1 MRPLAHLRALQYFEK
16 VAQYNHLGDAARE
29 LGVTPSAVSKI
40 IGQLEEIIGVKLL
53 QKKGT
58 GIQTTAEGRR
68 LASEISEPF
77 DQIEKAVNHLLHSR
91 RKGPLAITT
100 VSSLASRWLIPNL
113 NLIEEKMGGANI
125 NVLTGGGLTDLWQEN
140 VDMGLRYGKGS
151 WPNCDAIKLFPSEEV
166 CIVSA
171 SLFPDYRRGENLNP
185 WEHVPVLTRPRWE
198 NWDVFAKRFSIQG
211 AVNRSPIPDD
221 FLVIREAV
229 LNGRG
234 LALLPPIIVHDL
246 VESGQLLLAR
256 PEAIE
261 VPQSF
266 YLVLPRGKP
275 RNDRTDR
282 LTDILMTLA
291 GQSLVER

>member
-16 VAQYNHLGDAARE
+16 VAHYNHLGDAARD
-29 LGVTPSAVSKI
+29 LGVTSSAVSKI
-40 IGQLEEIIGVKLL
+40 IGQLEVIIGVKLL

-77 DQIEKAVNHLLHSR
+77 DQIEKAVNRLLYSQSD
-91 RKGPLAITT
+91 GPLTITT

-113 NLIEEKMGGANI
+113 NLIEEKMGGQDINI
-125 NVLTGGGLTDLWQEN
+125 LTGGGLTDLWQEN
-140 VDMGLRYGKGS
+140 VDIGLRYGQGS

-166 CIVSA
+166 CIVS
-171 SLFPDYRRGENLNP
+171 SKLFSDHEQGEHLNP
-185 WEHVPVLTRPRWE
+185 WEQIPVLIRPKWE
-198 NWDVFAKRFSIQG
+198 NWHIFASKFNIQG
-211 AVNRSPIPDD
+211 AVNKSQVPDD

-234 LALLPPIIVHDL
+234 VALLPPIIVHDL
-246 VESGQLLLAR
+246 IETGQLLLAR
-256 PEAIE
+256 PQAIE
-261 VPQSF
+261 VTQSF
-266 YLVLPRGKP
+266 YIILPKGKP
-275 RNDRTDR
+275 RVDRIDR
-282 LTDILMTLA
+282 LIDIMMTLA